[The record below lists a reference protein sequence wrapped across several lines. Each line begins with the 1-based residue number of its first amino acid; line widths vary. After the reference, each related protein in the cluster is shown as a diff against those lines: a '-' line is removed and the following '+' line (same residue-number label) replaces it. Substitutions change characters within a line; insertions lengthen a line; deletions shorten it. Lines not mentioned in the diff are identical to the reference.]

1 MAHLNNFTQYY
12 LLRNGRNSPVSL
24 LDSGQMEGLDV
35 MDRQQAAISKW
46 WASNGMAVTS
56 RSEYMEA
63 LPSQAIRLD
72 NQSNAYAFRGIDLA
86 AQSKEGFKK
95 FHLKGT

>member
-24 LDSGQMEGLDV
+24 LDAGQMQGLDV
-35 MDRQQAAISKW
+35 MDAQQAEISRW
-46 WASNGMAVTS
+46 NAFNGMAVIA
-56 RSEYMEA
+56 RPEYFEA
-63 LPSQAIRLD
+63 LPSQSIRVADPSPSNSLEPLQLK
-72 NQSNAYAFRGIDLA
+72 NQSKD
-86 AQSKEGFKK
+86 GFKK